1 MKIIARKVF
10 PKLLKEKGDRKI
22 TLLAGARQVGKTTL
36 LRALH
41 GEICT
46 KGKKRGL
53 FLDLDVFSNF
63 EKVGSFDRLVNFLK
77 LNGYEEGQRDF
88 FYLFLDEVQRH
99 PEMGMVMKNAYD
111 TLANVKIYASGSS
124 SIAIKD
130 QAQESLA
137 GRKNMTYVYPL
148 DFEEYLW
155 FLDDKAAIGQ
165 LANVGKLRG
174 DGLEK
179 IAGKLRGRLDEFL
192 TFGGYPEVA
201 LQKTEKEKVAAIGS
215 IFDMYI
221 KRDLMEY
228 MKAGDVLRVKK
239 LLEYLAINHGQK
251 MKYDEVCSI
260 CALSYNEAKEYLE
273 TLRETQIISIVS
285 PFFTNKNKELVK
297 VPKVY
302 FVDSGARNYFMNN
315 FNRLDMRGD
324 AGPLLEGHVLS
335 EMAKASGG
343 KAAVNFWQDKN
354 RREVDFIISGGKIV
368 PVEVKFKPALKSDD
382 FIGMRR
388 FMADYPD
395 VKKGYIV
402 NMGRQGS
409 GNGICLVLPYSV
421 EALDAVG

>member
-1 MKIIARKVF
+1 MKIFARKVF
-10 PKLLKEKGDRKI
+10 PKLLREKGNRKI
-22 TLLAGARQVGKTTL
+22 TLLVGARQVGKTTL

-41 GEICT
+41 EEICT
-46 KGKKRGL
+46 KGKRRGL

-63 EKVGSFDRLVNFLK
+63 EKVGSFDRLVNTLK

-137 GRKNMTYVYPL
+137 GRKNMTYVHPL

-155 FLDDKAAIGQ
+155 FVEDREAARQ
-165 LANVGKLRG
+165 LAN
-174 DGLEK
+174 
-179 IAGKLRGRLDEFL
+179 AGKLRGAGLEKVTVRLRERLDEFL
-192 TFGGYPEVA
+192 TFGGYPDVA
-201 LQKTEKEKVAAIGS
+201 LQKADREKIAAIES
-215 IFDMYI
+215 IFDLYI

-228 MKAGDVLRVKK
+228 LKAGDMLRVKR

-251 MKYDEVCSI
+251 MKYEEVCSI
-260 CALSYNEAKEYLE
+260 CGLSYNEAKEYLE

-285 PFFTNKNKELVK
+285 PFFTNRNKELVK

-302 FVDSGARNYFMNN
+302 FADSGARNYFMNN
-315 FNRLDMRGD
+315 FNRPSMRGD
-324 AGPLLEGHVLS
+324 AGALLEGHVLS

-343 KAAVNFWQDKN
+343 KLSVNFWQDKN
-354 RREVDFIISGGKIV
+354 RREVDFVISGGKMV
-368 PVEVKFKPALKSDD
+368 PVEAKFKPSLKRDD
-382 FIGMRR
+382 FIGIRR

-395 VKKGYIV
+395 VKRGYIV
-402 NMGRQGS
+402 NMGQQGS
-409 GNGICLVLPYSV
+409 NDNIRLVLPYSM
-421 EALDAVG
+421 AFR

>member
-10 PKLLKEKGDRKI
+10 PKLLEEKQDRKI
-22 TLLAGARQVGKTTL
+22 TLLVGARQVGKTTL

-41 GEICT
+41 EEICT

-111 TLANVKIYASGSS
+111 ALANVKIYASGSS

-137 GRKNMTYVYPL
+137 GRKNITYIYPL
-148 DFEEYLW
+148 DFEEYLL
-155 FLDDKAAIGQ
+155 FLDDKSAIGQ

-174 DGLEK
+174 GGLEK
-179 IAGKLRGRLDEFL
+179 IAGKLRGHLDGFL
-192 TFGGYPEVA
+192 TFGGYPDVA
-201 LQKTEKEKVAAIGS
+201 LQKTEKGKIAAIES
-215 IFDMYI
+215 IFDLYI

-228 MKAGDVLRVKK
+228 LKAGDVLRVKK

-251 MKYDEVCSI
+251 MKYDEVCSV
-260 CALSYNEAKEYLE
+260 CSLSYAEAKEYLE
-273 TLRETQIISIVS
+273 TLEETQIISAIS

-302 FVDSGARNYFMNN
+302 FLDSGARNYFMNN

-324 AGPLLEGHVLS
+324 AGALLEGHVLA
-335 EMAKASGG
+335 EIVKASGG

-354 RREVDFIISGGKIV
+354 RREVDFIISKEKMV
-368 PVEVKFKPALKSDD
+368 PVEVKFKPALKRDD
-382 FIGMRR
+382 FIGIRR
-388 FMADYPD
+388 FMADYSD

-402 NMGRQGS
+402 SMGQMGRED
-409 GNGICLVLPYSV
+409 GIFFVLPYSMDF
-421 EALDAVG
+421 L